1 MSFFETDLGIH
12 EERACAKCFAHALD
26 RLMVLSDVIQPVST
40 MNRVGLV
47 GSSRAATRS
56 QPSARPHHRSPC
68 WLHPKLRNR

>member
-1 MSFFETDLGIH
+1 MSFFETARGIQ

-26 RLMVLSDVIQPVST
+26 RLIALTDMIQLVST
-40 MNRVGLV
+40 MSRVGLV

-56 QPSARPHHRSPC
+56 RPSAQLHHRSPC